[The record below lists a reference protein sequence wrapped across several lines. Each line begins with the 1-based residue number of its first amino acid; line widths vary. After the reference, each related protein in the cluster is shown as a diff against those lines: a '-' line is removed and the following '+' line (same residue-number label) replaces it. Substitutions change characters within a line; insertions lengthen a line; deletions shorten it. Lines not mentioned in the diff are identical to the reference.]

1 MPVTF
6 NADEIFE
13 MAIEIEQNGSAF
25 YREAAQNAKDEDTK
39 KMLLDMAA
47 MEDGH
52 VRTFE
57 EMRKFLTDKEKA
69 ETVYDPN
76 NEGALYLQAMA
87 DSHGME
93 GKVSPTQK
101 LTGQETTREVYEIAL
116 NAEKESVVF
125 YYGLKE
131 YVSARAGK
139 EKVEAVIKEELS
151 HIRTLLEYL
160 NKLNNE

>member
-1 MPVTF
+1 MPITF

-13 MAIEIEQNGSAF
+13 MAIEIEQNGAKF
-25 YREAAQNAKDEDTK
+25 YREAAQNSTGEDTK

-52 VRTFE
+52 IKTFE
-57 EMRKFLTDKEKA
+57 AMRKELTEKEKA
-69 ETVYDPN
+69 DTVFDPY

-87 DSHGME
+87 DSHGTE

-101 LTGQETTREVYEIAL
+101 LTGQETTKEIYEIAL

-125 YYGLKE
+125 YYGLKG
-131 YVSARAGK
+131 YVSAKAGK
-139 EKVEAVIKEELS
+139 DKVEAVIMEELS
-151 HIRTLLEYL
+151 HIRILLDKINSL
-160 NKLNNE
+160 AK